1 MARVRFRALRLCVC
15 YLWVYVGVMGMQ
27 ASPRPDSTTPSSL
40 PRAIDG
46 VSRGLFHSRLSQVDL
61 SQVQSSQVESSRV
74 KSSQVESSRVKSSQ
88 VEGPLDASPRACLQD
103 RSESTAGHS
112 RGKCRSRPSPERAR
126 WASCRPSSVIT
137 RCFNSHRHLDW
148 ARGCYRRGGAAAATF
163 QAAGAS
169 HPTLEQTRGA
179 PSSVGPHWEIVWSA
193 LKNRRCPAMCS
204 RVAVLH
210 RAGAACGSYRDPSA
224 GG

>member
-103 RSESTAGHS
+103 RSAAARQAIAEASAAVDPPLNVPGGQAVD
-112 RGKCRSRPSPERAR
+112 RRPLLQDASILIGILTGPEAAIEEGERRRRLFRQRAR
-126 WASCRPSSVIT
+126 VTPPWSK
-137 RCFNSHRHLDW
+137 
-148 ARGCYRRGGAAAATF
+148 RGGRPPVWALTGRSF
-163 QAAGAS
+163 
-169 HPTLEQTRGA
+169 GA
-179 PSSVGPHWEIVWSA
+179 P
-193 LKNRRCPAMCS
+193 
-204 RVAVLH
+204 
-210 RAGAACGSYRDPSA
+210 
-224 GG
+224 